1 LQLGRVVWSWRN
13 AEERLQVMAPFMR
26 NDHDRRAVAAAPT
39 TTPEPTKTPIELR
52 REAEYLDPRRLAAN
66 PDGFVG

>member
-1 LQLGRVVWSWRN
+1 
-13 AEERLQVMAPFMR
+13 MAPFMR